1 MNYELEL
8 THPKKLIE
16 EINYIKNNLKD
27 ISDEVFFKLELILDE
42 LGSNSIKYAD
52 KSKAYIREFEDHLY
66 IEFYN
71 HGEKIPSFYIDIDD
85 TEVLVEKCLKEGHGL
100 GLHLV
105 KNLADD
111 FDYDYENGKNKII
124 VKIKKD
130 GF

>member
-16 EINYIKNNLKD
+16 EINFIKKSLKRIPED
-27 ISDEVFFKLELILDE
+27 IFFKLELILDE
-42 LGSNSIKYAD
+42 LGSNSIKYAN
-52 KSKAYIREFEDHLY
+52 KSKAYIKEFDDHIH

-71 HGEKIPSFYIDIDD
+71 HGEKIPSFYIDVDETDI
-85 TEVLVEKCLKEGHGL
+85 LVEKCLKEGHGL

-105 KNLADD
+105 KNLADE
-111 FDYDYENGKNKII
+111 FKYDYKNGKNKII

>member
-8 THPKKLIE
+8 TQPKKLIE
-16 EINYIKNNLKD
+16 EIKHIKKNLD
-27 ISDEVFFKLELILDE
+27 GIPDEVFFKLEIILDE
-42 LGSNSIKYAD
+42 LGSNSIKYAN
-52 KSKAYIREFEDHLY
+52 KAKAYIKEFEDHLH

-71 HGEKIPSFYIDIDD
+71 HGEKIPSFYIDIDETD
-85 TEVLVEKCLKEGHGL
+85 VLVERCLKEGHGL

-111 FDYDYENGKNKII
+111 FKYDYINGKNKIV
-124 VKIKKD
+124 VKINKD